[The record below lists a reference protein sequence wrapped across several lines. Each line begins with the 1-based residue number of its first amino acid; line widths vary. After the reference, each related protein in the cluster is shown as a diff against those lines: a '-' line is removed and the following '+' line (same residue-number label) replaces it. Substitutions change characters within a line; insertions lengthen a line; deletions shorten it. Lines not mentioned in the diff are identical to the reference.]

1 MSMLKEQSPQQPV
14 FTLRRLQA
22 VTNYTIFEAS
32 SPRLSKLSNME
43 TEFVV
48 STPAPI
54 AFVFICV
61 HLSRFKQIR
70 RRRKRLQM
78 DFESDPQ
85 DLVTSAGPP
94 QPTVDVEVI
103 CQSPTM
109 NMVPDIA
116 VLPESTSPTPDVQSD
131 QADLTVEGFLCRSAR
146 KTYLNQKSG
155 RATIH
160 TDKKTSGSIRTTYK
174 AKRGRRLK
182 TPAKAKVAVRGTKI
196 RRRTRLA
203 EALSRAVILTHG
215 DPSEAI
221 QDPNSLRR
229 NCRPLTFVTVNKF
242 DSLQRRAT
250 EDDDTIADSLD
261 SRNEDVSQTTTWREP
276 RNIGV
281 RPCKPRA
288 HRSGRSEGP
297 RSGHLPLVL
306 VPVREAEAAYSA
318 LFS

>member
-1 MSMLKEQSPQQPV
+1 M
-14 FTLRRLQA
+14 A
-22 VTNYTIFEAS
+22 
-32 SPRLSKLSNME
+32 
-43 TEFVV
+43 TEFV
-48 STPAPI
+48 
-54 AFVFICV
+54 
-61 HLSRFKQIR
+61 IR

>member
-1 MSMLKEQSPQQPV
+1 
-14 FTLRRLQA
+14 
-22 VTNYTIFEAS
+22 
-32 SPRLSKLSNME
+32 ME

-54 AFVFICV
+54 AFVFICI
-61 HLSRFKQIR
+61 KR
-70 RRRKRLQM
+70 RRRRLQI
-78 DFESDPQ
+78 DFKLDPQ
-85 DLVTSAGPP
+85 DLVTSTGPP
-94 QPTVDVEVI
+94 QPAVDVEVI
-103 CQSPTM
+103 CQPPTM

-116 VLPESTSPTPDVQSD
+116 VLPEPTSPTPDVQSD

-146 KTYLNQKSG
+146 KTYSNRKKTR

-182 TPAKAKVAVRGTKI
+182 APAKAKVAVRGTKI

-203 EALSRAVILTHG
+203 EALSRAVISTHG

-221 QDPNSLRR
+221 QDPNVLRR
-229 NCRPLTFVTVNKF
+229 NCRPLTFVTMNKF
-242 DSLQRRAT
+242 DSLQRRVT

-261 SRNEDVSQTTTWREP
+261 SRNEDGPQTTMWREP

-288 HRSGRSEGP
+288 RRSSRSERP